1 MQRLFPPARR
11 FFAAMTAFLLFFG
24 TGCAR
29 ADAEIIEPN
38 GPFFWRIEGE
48 QPDYLFGTIHLGTK
62 EVMDSIPPNVYQAI
76 DACDELYAELPM
88 DEAMFSLKMIASV
101 IRKDSRP
108 LKEVLGA
115 EMYARLLSRLEK
127 MEISPIVVE
136 RQSLWVIATTL
147 PMMDR
152 LQEMQANPAV
162 DMIVYGKAKMAGK
175 KVGGLET
182 IDEQLAVFT
191 GFSEPELVAMIGK
204 ALDGLDEA
212 EKEGKDPIDELV
224 DLYIAGDL
232 ASMVELAG
240 EQFDAEDPVQARL
253 GAELVDKRNLL
264 MAERIEAHL
273 KSGPGKTHFFA
284 VGTLHYPGETGI
296 LAQLRK
302 RGYKVTRLTAESPI
316 PMPVKQTAAPEPAA
330 APAP

>member
-1 MQRLFPPARR
+1 MRRLFRPFHQLLAGL
-11 FFAAMTAFLLFFG
+11 TALFLILG

-38 GPFFWRIEGE
+38 GPFFWRIEGD
-48 QPDYLFGTIHLGTK
+48 QPDYLFGTIHLGTR
-62 EVMDSIPPNVYQAI
+62 EVMDSIPPNVYEAI

-88 DEAMFSLKMIASV
+88 DEAMFSLKMISSV

-108 LKEVLGA
+108 LKDILGS
-115 EMYARLLSRLEK
+115 EMHDRLVARLDK
-127 MEISPIVVE
+127 MGISPIVVE

-162 DMIVYGKAKMAGK
+162 DMILYGKAKMAGK

-212 EKEGKDPIDELV
+212 EKEGKNPIDELV
-224 DLYIAGDL
+224 EMYVAGDL
-232 ASMVELAG
+232 ASMVEMAG

-253 GAELVDKRNLL
+253 AAELVDKRNLL

-273 KSGPGKTHFFA
+273 KSGPEKTHFFA

-296 LAQLRK
+296 LAELRK
-302 RGYKVTRLTAESPI
+302 RGYKVTRLNAESTI
-316 PMPVKQTAAPEPAA
+316 PVPVREVPAPVPAA
-330 APAP
+330 SGTP